1 MSLWKETLFSCW
13 LAICQF
19 WGLNTYTYTSETFRI
34 DEIKGHLIPSILH
47 SPSIDKNPSSLDP
60 EDRSTYTCEGD
71 ADFKYKINS
80 LRPPE
85 NGITCNTPDTRQ
97 TWCNITSGKVQDRN
111 PKINN
116 ICFDYETPVYTGE
129 QIGFPNG
136 VDKIKKITVEIT
148 YGDIWPDGYRKEN
161 AMLVN
166 GKYPG
171 ELIEA
176 YWGQAIEFTV
186 INKLGVNPGE
196 IRNGTAIHPHGLRL
210 WGNPQNDG
218 VPGITQCP
226 IPPGSSYTYTWD
238 IHQYGTTWYHSH
250 LSLQYP
256 NGIVGPMILHGP
268 KSGNYDI
275 DIGAILLTDWYHENP
290 FSLYS
295 EALKRAQVADS
306 TLINGKGKFDCSSVT
321 EKERCRE
328 GSYWET
334 TIESGKWHLLRFVN
348 TATSETFRV
357 SIDNHNMTIITADFT
372 SVRPSKPVKFIDI
385 AIGQRYEVLV
395 YGTYAEGDFWLRSEP
410 LNCSKGGKQIKNE
423 NVARGIIRYNRNSGE
438 DPASKTHLCST
449 DLPKRCQDVEMENIV
464 PVLSRD
470 NHHVEFEEVYN
481 ASRKLQVSLV
491 KPKNEERAARLEL
504 GKQMPLRNS
513 TSSEPRLDSGER
525 LWQIYGIPMRL
536 DWSNPAL
543 DMLNEDSKP
552 TDFPE
557 SYTVIEARPDGGD
570 GMKNVVFHISG
581 NAAPGTPGGTMHP
594 IHIHGHD
601 FIILAQGSGKFDEE
615 STSRALFNPV
625 RRDVATM
632 PPDGY
637 LIISFPVDNNGMW
650 LLHCHLAWHASQGLA
665 LMILERTEGVQGP
678 TSARAQKLPGENC
691 QRWKAYISASP
702 TPNPMDDS
710 GI

>member
-1 MSLWKETLFSCW
+1 MSLWKETLFSSW
-13 LAICQF
+13 LVICQF
-19 WGLNTYTYTSETFRI
+19 FGINKYTPEIFRI

-47 SPSIDKNPSSLDP
+47 SPSLYKNPSSLGP
-60 EDRSTYTCEGD
+60 EDRSTYTCDGD
-71 ADFKYKINS
+71 ADFKSKINS

-85 NGITCNTPDTRQ
+85 NSITCNTPDTRQ
-97 TWCNITSGKVQDRN
+97 TWCNITSGNVQDRN

-129 QIGFPNG
+129 RIGLPNG

-176 YWGQAIEFTV
+176 YWGQTIEFTV

-210 WGNPQNDG
+210 WGNPRNDG

-226 IPPGSSYTYTWD
+226 IPFTFKQS
-238 IHQYGTTWYHSH
+238 SH

-321 EKERCRE
+321 EKGRCRG

-334 TIESGKWHLLRFVN
+334 TFESGKWHLLRFVN
-348 TATSETFRV
+348 TATSEMFRV
-357 SIDNHNMTIITADFT
+357 SIDNHNMTVITADFT

-410 LNCSKGGKQIKNE
+410 LNCSKGGKQIKKE

-438 DPASKTHLCST
+438 DPTSKTHLRT
-449 DLPKRCQDVEMENIV
+449 ADLPKNCQDVEIENIV

-470 NHHVEFEEVYN
+470 NHYVEFEEVYN

-491 KPKNEERAARLEL
+491 TPKNEERAARLEL
-504 GKQMPLRNS
+504 GKQVPFRNN
-513 TSSEPRLDSGER
+513 TSSEPPLDSGER

-570 GMKNVVFHISG
+570 DMNKVVFHISG

-665 LMILERTEGVQGP
+665 LMVLERTEGVQGP
-678 TSARAQKLPGENC
+678 TLTRTQKLSGENC

>member
-1 MSLWKETLFSCW
+1 MSLWKETLFSFW

-19 WGLNTYTYTSETFRI
+19 LGLNTYTYTSEIFRI
-34 DEIKGHLIPSILH
+34 DEIKGPLIPSILH
-47 SPSIDKNPSSLDP
+47 SPSLYKNPSSLDS

-71 ADFKYKINS
+71 ADFKSKINS

-85 NGITCNTPDTRQ
+85 NGITCNTPGTRQ
-97 TWCNITSGKVQDRN
+97 TWCNITGGNAQDRN

-129 QIGFPNG
+129 QIGLPNG
-136 VDKIKKITVEIT
+136 VDKIKKITVEIA

-171 ELIEA
+171 EIIEA
-176 YWGQAIEFTV
+176 YWGQTIEFTV

-218 VPGITQCP
+218 VPGITQC
-226 IPPGSSYTYTWD
+226 SSYTYTWD

-321 EKERCRE
+321 EKGRCRE

-334 TIESGKWHLLRFVN
+334 ALESGKWHLLRFVN

-385 AIGQRYEVLV
+385 SIGQ
-395 YGTYAEGDFWLRSEP
+395 
-410 LNCSKGGKQIKNE
+410 SKGGKQIKKE

-438 DPASKTHLCST
+438 DPTSKTHLRSA
-449 DLPKRCQDVEMENIV
+449 DIPKNCQDVEMENIV

-470 NHHVEFEEVYN
+470 NHYVEFEEVYN

-491 KPKNEERAARLEL
+491 IPKNKARAARLEL
-504 GKQMPLRNS
+504 GKQMPLRNN
-513 TSSEPRLDSGER
+513 TSSEPLLDSGER

-543 DMLNEDSKP
+543 EMLNEDSKP

-570 GMKNVVFHISG
+570 NMNNVVFHISG

-601 FIILAQGSGKFDEE
+601 FIILAQGSGKFDEAE
-615 STSRALFNPV
+615 NTSRTLFNPV

-665 LMILERTEGVQGP
+665 LMILERTEDFQGL
-678 TSARAQKLPGENC
+678 TSTQTQKLRGENC
-691 QRWKAYISASP
+691 QRWKVYISTSP